1 MLRKRAAFPSQIGR
15 VFSLAM
21 IEFIAKGVDFM
32 ELGKQIYELRKKANL
47 SQEQLAEKVGVSRQT
62 ISKWELGE
70 TAPDI
75 KQAQSLSQIFNIS
88 LDELTGNDTKG
99 VIYEKVSNTERLA
112 GTVIRI
118 LKALGIFFIAFV
130 IVSVIIFV
138 ISIIAFSNLR
148 EEVSFE
154 NNVEKVTF
162 TEVVGEETYTI
173 TIGSDGYFE
182 GIGMSDEIKED
193 LMELIVV
200 GDLPKSEDNIVD
212 YFIKLREGLPEKS
225 P

>member
-1 MLRKRAAFPSQIGR
+1 M
-15 VFSLAM
+15 
-21 IEFIAKGVDFM
+21 EF
-32 ELGKQIYELRKKANL
+32 ENRLYELRKQKGL
-47 SQEQLAEKVGVSRQT
+47 SQEELASRLDVTRQT
-62 ISKWELGE
+62 VSKWELGE

-75 KQAQSLSQIFNIS
+75 KQAQILSQIFNIS

-118 LKALGIFFIAFV
+118 LKTLGIFFIAFV

>member
-1 MLRKRAAFPSQIGR
+1 M
-15 VFSLAM
+15 V
-21 IEFIAKGVDFM
+21 KGGERM

-75 KQAQSLSQIFNIS
+75 KQAQILSQIFNIS
-88 LDELTGNDTKG
+88 LDELTGNDTKE
-99 VIYEKVSNTERLA
+99 VIYEKVSNTEKLA
-112 GTVIRI
+112 GLIIKIIKIWGIII
-118 LKALGIFFIAFV
+118 LACL
-130 IVSVIIFV
+130 
-138 ISIIAFSNLR
+138 IIAVVGIILFGNVR
-148 EEVSFE
+148 EEGSVEFE

-162 TEVVGEETYTI
+162 TEVVGEETYII
-173 TIGSDGYFE
+173 TIASDGYFE

-200 GDLPKSEDNIVD
+200 DDLPKSEDNITD
-212 YFIKLREGLPEKS
+212 YFIKFREELTQSVP
-225 P
+225 

>member
-1 MLRKRAAFPSQIGR
+1 
-15 VFSLAM
+15 
-21 IEFIAKGVDFM
+21 M

-75 KQAQSLSQIFNIS
+75 KQAQVLSQVFGVS
-88 LDELTGNDTKG
+88 LDELTGNDTKE
-99 VIYEKVSNTERLA
+99 VIYEKVSNTEKLA
-112 GTVIRI
+112 GLIIKIIKIWGIII
-118 LKALGIFFIAFV
+118 LACL
-130 IVSVIIFV
+130 
-138 ISIIAFSNLR
+138 IIAVIGIILFGFVRGEGSV
-148 EEVSFE
+148 EFE

-162 TEVVGEETYTI
+162 TEVVGEETYVI

-182 GIGMSDEIKED
+182 GIGMSDEIKEE

-200 GDLPKSEDNIVD
+200 GDLPTSEDNITD
-212 YFIKLREGLPEKS
+212 YFIKLREGLSEKS

>member
-1 MLRKRAAFPSQIGR
+1 
-15 VFSLAM
+15 
-21 IEFIAKGVDFM
+21 M

-75 KQAQSLSQIFNIS
+75 KQAQVLSQVFSVS
-88 LDELTGNDTKG
+88 LDELTGNDTKE
-99 VIYEKVSNTERLA
+99 VIYKKVSNTEKLA
-112 GTVIRI
+112 GLIIKVIKIWGIII
-118 LKALGIFFIAFV
+118 LTCLIVAVVGIVLFGFV
-130 IVSVIIFV
+130 RGEGSV
-138 ISIIAFSNLR
+138 
-148 EEVSFE
+148 EFE

-162 TEVVGEETYTI
+162 TEVVGEETYII

-182 GIGMSDEIKED
+182 GIGMSDEIKEE

-200 GDLPKSEDNIVD
+200 GDLPTSEDNITD
-212 YFIKLREGLPEKS
+212 YFIKLREGLSEES

>member
-1 MLRKRAAFPSQIGR
+1 
-15 VFSLAM
+15 
-21 IEFIAKGVDFM
+21 M

-75 KQAQSLSQIFNIS
+75 KQAQVLSQVFSVS
-88 LDELTGNDTKG
+88 LDELTGNDTKE
-99 VIYEKVSNTERLA
+99 VIYKKVSNTEKLA
-112 GTVIRI
+112 GLIIKVIKIWGIII
-118 LKALGIFFIAFV
+118 LACVVIAV
-130 IVSVIIFV
+130 VCIILFGNV
-138 ISIIAFSNLR
+138 R
-148 EEVSFE
+148 EEGFAE

-200 GDLPKSEDNIVD
+200 GDLSTSEDNITD
-212 YFIKLREGLPEKS
+212 YFIKLRDGTQQETP
-225 P
+225 

>member
-1 MLRKRAAFPSQIGR
+1 
-15 VFSLAM
+15 
-21 IEFIAKGVDFM
+21 M

-47 SQEQLAEKVGVSRQT
+47 SQEQLAEQVGVSRQT

-75 KQAQSLSQIFNIS
+75 KQAQILSQIFNVS
-88 LDELTGNDTKG
+88 LDELTGNDTKE
-99 VIYEKVSNTERLA
+99 VIYEKVSNTEKLA
-112 GTVIRI
+112 GLIIKVIKIWGIII
-118 LKALGIFFIAFV
+118 LACVVIAV
-130 IVSVIIFV
+130 VCIILFGNV
-138 ISIIAFSNLR
+138 R
-148 EEVSFE
+148 EEGFAE

-200 GDLPKSEDNIVD
+200 GDLSTSEDNITD
-212 YFIKLREGLPEKS
+212 YFIKLRDGTQQETP
-225 P
+225 

>member
-1 MLRKRAAFPSQIGR
+1 
-15 VFSLAM
+15 
-21 IEFIAKGVDFM
+21 M

-75 KQAQSLSQIFNIS
+75 KQAQVLSQVFSVS
-88 LDELTGNDTKG
+88 LDELTGNDTKE
-99 VIYEKVSNTERLA
+99 VIYKKVSNTEKLA
-112 GTVIRI
+112 GLIIKVIKIWGIII
-118 LKALGIFFIAFV
+118 LACLIVTIVGIVLFGFV
-130 IVSVIIFV
+130 RGEGSV
-138 ISIIAFSNLR
+138 
-148 EEVSFE
+148 EFE

-162 TEVVGEETYTI
+162 TEVVGEETYII

-182 GIGMSDEIKED
+182 GIGMSDEIKEE

-200 GDLPKSEDNIVD
+200 GDLPTSEDNITD
-212 YFIKLREGLPEKS
+212 YFIKLREGTQQETP
-225 P
+225 

>member
-1 MLRKRAAFPSQIGR
+1 
-15 VFSLAM
+15 
-21 IEFIAKGVDFM
+21 M

-75 KQAQSLSQIFNIS
+75 KQAEVLSQVFSVS
-88 LDELTGNDTKG
+88 LDELTGNDTKE
-99 VIYEKVSNTERLA
+99 VIYKKVSNTEKLA
-112 GTVIRI
+112 GLIIKVIKIWGIII
-118 LKALGIFFIAFV
+118 LACLIVAVAGIVLFGFV
-130 IVSVIIFV
+130 RGEGSV
-138 ISIIAFSNLR
+138 
-148 EEVSFE
+148 EFE

-162 TEVVGEETYTI
+162 TEVVGEETYII

-182 GIGMSDEIKED
+182 GIGMSDEIKEE

-200 GDLPKSEDNIVD
+200 GDLPTSEDNITD
-212 YFIKLREGLPEKS
+212 YFIKLREGTQQETP
-225 P
+225 

>member
-1 MLRKRAAFPSQIGR
+1 
-15 VFSLAM
+15 
-21 IEFIAKGVDFM
+21 M

-75 KQAQSLSQIFNIS
+75 KQAQVLSQVFSVS
-88 LDELTGNDTKG
+88 LDELTGNDTKE
-99 VIYEKVSNTERLA
+99 VIYEKVSNTEKLA
-112 GTVIRI
+112 GLIIKVIKIWGIII
-118 LKALGIFFIAFV
+118 LTCLIVAVVGIVLFGFV
-130 IVSVIIFV
+130 RGEGSV
-138 ISIIAFSNLR
+138 
-148 EEVSFE
+148 EFE

-162 TEVVGEETYTI
+162 TEVVGEETYVI

-182 GIGMSDEIKED
+182 GIGMSDEIKEE

-200 GDLPKSEDNIVD
+200 GDLPTSEDNITD
-212 YFIKLREGLPEKS
+212 YFLKLREGTQQETP
-225 P
+225 

>member
-1 MLRKRAAFPSQIGR
+1 
-15 VFSLAM
+15 M
-21 IEFIAKGVDFM
+21 IEFIAKGVDNM

-75 KQAQSLSQIFNIS
+75 KQAQVLSQVFSVS
-88 LDELTGNDTKG
+88 LDELTGNDTKE
-99 VIYEKVSNTERLA
+99 VIYKKVSNTEKLA
-112 GTVIRI
+112 GLIIKVIKIWGIII
-118 LKALGIFFIAFV
+118 LACLITAVIGIVLFGFV
-130 IVSVIIFV
+130 RGEGSV
-138 ISIIAFSNLR
+138 
-148 EEVSFE
+148 EFE

-162 TEVVGEETYTI
+162 TEVVGEETYII

-182 GIGMSDEIKED
+182 GIGMSDEIKEE

-200 GDLPKSEDNIVD
+200 GDLPTSEDNITD

>member
-1 MLRKRAAFPSQIGR
+1 
-15 VFSLAM
+15 
-21 IEFIAKGVDFM
+21 M
-32 ELGKQIYELRKKANL
+32 ELGNQIYELRKKANL

-75 KQAQSLSQIFNIS
+75 KQAQVLSQVFSVS
-88 LDELTGNDTKG
+88 LDELTGNDTKE
-99 VIYEKVSNTERLA
+99 VIYKKVSNTEKLA
-112 GTVIRI
+112 GLIIKVIKI
-118 LKALGIFFIAFV
+118 LGIIILACLIVAVVGIVLFGFV
-130 IVSVIIFV
+130 RGEGSV
-138 ISIIAFSNLR
+138 
-148 EEVSFE
+148 EFE

-162 TEVVGEETYTI
+162 TEVVGEEAYII

-182 GIGMSDEIKED
+182 GIGMSDEIKEE

-200 GDLPKSEDNIVD
+200 GDLPTSEDNITD
-212 YFIKLREGLPEKS
+212 YFIKLREGLPDES

>member
-1 MLRKRAAFPSQIGR
+1 
-15 VFSLAM
+15 
-21 IEFIAKGVDFM
+21 M

-47 SQEQLAEKVGVSRQT
+47 SQEQLAEQVGVSRQT

-75 KQAQSLSQIFNIS
+75 KQAQILSQIFNVS
-88 LDELTGNDTKG
+88 LDELTGNDTKE
-99 VIYEKVSNTERLA
+99 VIYEKVSNTEKLA
-112 GTVIRI
+112 GLIIKVIKIWGIII
-118 LKALGIFFIAFV
+118 LACVVIAV
-130 IVSVIIFV
+130 VCIILFGNV
-138 ISIIAFSNLR
+138 R
-148 EEVSFE
+148 EEGFAE
-154 NNVEKVTF
+154 NNVKKVTF

-182 GIGMSDEIKED
+182 GIGMSDEIKEY

-200 GDLPKSEDNIVD
+200 GDLSTSEDNITD
-212 YFIKLREGLPEKS
+212 YFIKLREGLSEES

>member
-1 MLRKRAAFPSQIGR
+1 
-15 VFSLAM
+15 
-21 IEFIAKGVDFM
+21 M

-75 KQAQSLSQIFNIS
+75 KQAQVLSQVFSVS
-88 LDELTGNDTKG
+88 LDELTGNDTKE
-99 VIYEKVSNTERLA
+99 VIYKKVSNTEKLA
-112 GTVIRI
+112 SLIIKVIKIWGIII
-118 LKALGIFFIAFV
+118 LACLIVAVVGIVLFGFV
-130 IVSVIIFV
+130 RGEGSV
-138 ISIIAFSNLR
+138 
-148 EEVSFE
+148 EFE

-162 TEVVGEETYTI
+162 TEVVGEETYVI

-182 GIGMSDEIKED
+182 GFGMSDEIKEE

-200 GDLPKSEDNIVD
+200 GDLPTSEDNITD
-212 YFIKLREGLPEKS
+212 YFIKLREGTQQETP
-225 P
+225 

>member
-1 MLRKRAAFPSQIGR
+1 
-15 VFSLAM
+15 
-21 IEFIAKGVDFM
+21 M
-32 ELGKQIYELRKKANL
+32 ELGNQVYELRKKANL

-75 KQAQSLSQIFNIS
+75 KQAQVLSQVFSVS
-88 LDELTGNDTKG
+88 LDELTGNDTKE
-99 VIYEKVSNTERLA
+99 VIYKKVSNTEKLA
-112 GTVIRI
+112 GLIIKVIKIWGIII
-118 LKALGIFFIAFV
+118 LSCLIVAVVGIVLFGFV
-130 IVSVIIFV
+130 RGEGSV
-138 ISIIAFSNLR
+138 
-148 EEVSFE
+148 EFE

-162 TEVVGEETYTI
+162 TEVVGEETYVI

-182 GIGMSDEIKED
+182 GIGMSDEIKEE

-200 GDLPKSEDNIVD
+200 GDLPTSEDNITD

>member
-1 MLRKRAAFPSQIGR
+1 M
-15 VFSLAM
+15 
-21 IEFIAKGVDFM
+21 EF
-32 ELGKQIYELRKKANL
+32 ENRLYELRKQKGL
-47 SQEQLAEKVGVSRQT
+47 SQEELASRLDVTRQT
-62 ISKWELGE
+62 VSKWELGE

-75 KQAQSLSQIFNIS
+75 KQAQILSQIFNIS

-162 TEVVGEETYTI
+162 TEVVGEETYII
-173 TIGSDGYFE
+173 TISSDGYFE
-182 GIGMSDEIKED
+182 GIGMSDEIKEE

-200 GDLPKSEDNIVD
+200 GDLPTSEDNITD
-212 YFIKLREGLPEKS
+212 YFIKLREGTQQETP
-225 P
+225 

>member
-1 MLRKRAAFPSQIGR
+1 
-15 VFSLAM
+15 
-21 IEFIAKGVDFM
+21 M

-75 KQAQSLSQIFNIS
+75 KQAQVLSQVFSVS
-88 LDELTGNDTKG
+88 LDELTGNDTKE
-99 VIYEKVSNTERLA
+99 VIYKKVSNTEKLA
-112 GTVIRI
+112 GLIIKVIKIWGIII
-118 LKALGIFFIAFV
+118 LTCLIVAVVGIVLFGFV
-130 IVSVIIFV
+130 RGEGSV
-138 ISIIAFSNLR
+138 
-148 EEVSFE
+148 EFE

-162 TEVVGEETYTI
+162 TEVVGEESYII

-182 GIGMSDEIKED
+182 GIGMSDEIKEE

-200 GDLPKSEDNIVD
+200 GDLPTSEDNITD
-212 YFIKLREGLPEKS
+212 YFIKLREGTQQETP
-225 P
+225 

>member
-1 MLRKRAAFPSQIGR
+1 
-15 VFSLAM
+15 
-21 IEFIAKGVDFM
+21 M

-75 KQAQSLSQIFNIS
+75 KQAQVLSKVFGVS
-88 LDELTGNDTKG
+88 LDELTGNDTKE
-99 VIYEKVSNTERLA
+99 VIYEKVSNTEKLA
-112 GTVIRI
+112 GLIIKIIKIWGIII
-118 LKALGIFFIAFV
+118 LACL
-130 IVSVIIFV
+130 
-138 ISIIAFSNLR
+138 IIAVIGIILFGYVR
-148 EEVSFE
+148 EEGSVEFE

-162 TEVVGEETYTI
+162 TEVVGEETYII
-173 TIGSDGYFE
+173 TISSDGYFE
-182 GIGMSDEIKED
+182 GIGMSDEIKEE

-200 GDLPKSEDNIVD
+200 GDLPASEDNITD
-212 YFIKLREGLPEKS
+212 YFIKLREGLSEES

>member
-1 MLRKRAAFPSQIGR
+1 MLRKRAAFPRQIGR
-15 VFSLAM
+15 VFSIAM
-21 IEFIAKGVDFM
+21 VEFTVKGVDNV

-47 SQEQLAEKVGVSRQT
+47 SQEQLAEQVGVSRQT

-75 KQAQSLSQIFNIS
+75 KQAQVLSQVFSVS
-88 LDELTGNDTKG
+88 LDELTGNDTKE
-99 VIYEKVSNTERLA
+99 VIYKKVSNTEKLA
-112 GTVIRI
+112 GLIIKVIKIWGIII
-118 LKALGIFFIAFV
+118 LACLIVAVVGIVLFGFV
-130 IVSVIIFV
+130 RGEGSV
-138 ISIIAFSNLR
+138 
-148 EEVSFE
+148 EFE

-162 TEVVGEETYTI
+162 KEVVGEETYVI

-182 GIGMSDEIKED
+182 GIGMSDEIKEE

-200 GDLPKSEDNIVD
+200 GDLPTSEDNITD
-212 YFIKLREGLPEKS
+212 YFIKLREGLSEES

>member
-1 MLRKRAAFPSQIGR
+1 
-15 VFSLAM
+15 
-21 IEFIAKGVDFM
+21 M

-75 KQAQSLSQIFNIS
+75 KQAQVLSQVFSVS
-88 LDELTGNDTKG
+88 LDELTGNDTKE
-99 VIYEKVSNTERLA
+99 VIYKKVSNTEKLA
-112 GTVIRI
+112 GLIIKVIKIWGIII
-118 LKALGIFFIAFV
+118 LACLIVAIVGIVLFGFV
-130 IVSVIIFV
+130 RGEGSV
-138 ISIIAFSNLR
+138 
-148 EEVSFE
+148 EFE

-162 TEVVGEETYTI
+162 TEVVGEETYII

-182 GIGMSDEIKED
+182 GIGMSDEIKEE

-200 GDLPKSEDNIVD
+200 GDLPTSEDNITD
-212 YFIKLREGLPEKS
+212 YFIKLREGMQQETP
-225 P
+225 

>member
-1 MLRKRAAFPSQIGR
+1 M
-15 VFSLAM
+15 
-21 IEFIAKGVDFM
+21 EF
-32 ELGKQIYELRKKANL
+32 ENRLYELRKQKGL
-47 SQEQLAEKVGVSRQT
+47 SQEELASRLDVTRQT
-62 ISKWELGE
+62 VSKWELGE

-75 KQAQSLSQIFNIS
+75 KQAQILSQIFNIS

-118 LKALGIFFIAFV
+118 LKTLGIFFIAFV

-162 TEVVGEETYTI
+162 TEVVGEETYII
-173 TIGSDGYFE
+173 TISSDGYFE
-182 GIGMSDEIKED
+182 GIGMSEEIKEE

-200 GDLPKSEDNIVD
+200 GDLPASEDNITD
-212 YFIKLREGLPEKS
+212 YFIKLREGTQQETP
-225 P
+225 

>member
-1 MLRKRAAFPSQIGR
+1 MLRKRAAFPRQIGR
-15 VFSLAM
+15 VFSIAM
-21 IEFIAKGVDFM
+21 VEFTVKGVDNV

-47 SQEQLAEKVGVSRQT
+47 SQEQLAEQVGVSRQT

-75 KQAQSLSQIFNIS
+75 KQAQILSQIFNVS
-88 LDELTGNDTKG
+88 LDELTGNDTKE
-99 VIYEKVSNTERLA
+99 VIYEKVSNTEKLA
-112 GTVIRI
+112 GLIIKVIKIWGIII
-118 LKALGIFFIAFV
+118 LACVVIAV
-130 IVSVIIFV
+130 VCIILFGNV
-138 ISIIAFSNLR
+138 R
-148 EEVSFE
+148 EEGFAE

-200 GDLPKSEDNIVD
+200 GDLSTSEDNITD
-212 YFIKLREGLPEKS
+212 YFIKLREGLSEES